1 MDVDQDSSDIEAT
14 DKLVDSSE
22 KKKLECTPKIIIFI
36 IVGNLIFIA
45 LNIVLIHF
53 YSLNKVNFMTSEMN
67 DYVKNLTKIAIT
79 DKRILHLIK
88 TENDAESK
96 YQKLVDLQKIVLN
109 ATYEFLKSNGFDSLL
124 KDMNNITFSNV
135 LKSYKEDPSNPISFI
150 EDLYRVLTQ
159 KEDWRIYQLMDN
171 YDLKTINDA
180 IFENT
185 GDKYKEQLKYVILYG
200 LIDLPFQ
207 VLYFSNNSEIR
218 NKYIETI
225 KTKLN
230 PDTIN
235 NTINTVMQDYKIQT
249 NDILMV
255 LGCDQKEEENR
266 IKAINDIII
275 NLANTGLRTQSTENE
290 AKTLKDNFKDFYM
303 NDKKY
308 KSLMK
313 DCLEETN
320 NYEKFFENGKKI
332 IEQYAE
338 IGIEEICQHLNQYKF
353 SVETANTVI
362 NYLNLGESNETIH
375 IIRLDGK
382 QSNDD
387 IKYNKSDIFILY
399 NLHDTDSTTEDKTN
413 RATTYS
419 NAQAIKYLKNE
430 YPNFLTEE
438 QYNNITL
445 VSSRGDAERQLE
457 AFNIASNITNI
468 TDEQNKIRRWN
479 QVIWNK
485 KEEKENLNGNE
496 TIKIMLETL
505 VKSYHLY
512 AEKCEMKNE
521 DLAKDYVNLIKIYK
535 NISV

>member
-1 MDVDQDSSDIEAT
+1 
-14 DKLVDSSE
+14 
-22 KKKLECTPKIIIFI
+22 
-36 IVGNLIFIA
+36 
-45 LNIVLIHF
+45 
-53 YSLNKVNFMTSEMN
+53 
-67 DYVKNLTKIAIT
+67 
-79 DKRILHLIK
+79 
-88 TENDAESK
+88 
-96 YQKLVDLQKIVLN
+96 
-109 ATYEFLKSNGFDSLL
+109 
-124 KDMNNITFSNV
+124 
-135 LKSYKEDPSNPISFI
+135 
-150 EDLYRVLTQ
+150 
-159 KEDWRIYQLMDN
+159 
-171 YDLKTINDA
+171 
-180 IFENT
+180 
-185 GDKYKEQLKYVILYG
+185 
-200 LIDLPFQ
+200 
-207 VLYFSNNSEIR
+207 
-218 NKYIETI
+218 
-225 KTKLN
+225 
-230 PDTIN
+230 
-235 NTINTVMQDYKIQT
+235 MQDYKIQT

-266 IKAINDIII
+266 IKAINDTII

-332 IEQYAE
+332 IEQNAE
-338 IGIEEICQHLNQYKF
+338 IGIEEICQHLNKYKF

-362 NYLNLGESNETIH
+362 NYLNLGESNEIIH

-438 QYNNITL
+438 QYNNIIL